1 MEEIFKVRTPDS
13 KPKVT
18 TYLLTGYGV
27 LGKKE
32 FFSETLCL
40 LKKMK
45 IKYTHW
51 IFFLPHSSP
60 TIPLKWLSLR
70 PVTFPFAQTNRHS
83 LVLLFNLVVS
93 DTLLFPVC
101 HFLLSWLPR
110 HPDSPKCFYLSV
122 LCWASS
128 FSVHPL
134 TAGHLRVQS
143 WLFSHMTISYV
154 PGHFHSLPPP
164 FFLTLISSMYDPK
177 SLSLILLCFQDATT
191 FNLNA
196 YNAYAYLLVTTWQ
209 NAIQNS
215 HQTSVPL
222 WRLPRPTKVLTSL
235 TYIKHL

>member
-1 MEEIFKVRTPDS
+1 MGSWVRKS
-13 KPKVT
+13 
-18 TYLLTGYGV
+18 
-27 LGKKE
+27 
-32 FFSETLCL
+32 FFWNPLSSQ
-40 LKKMK
+40 KIK

-83 LVLLFNLVVS
+83 LVLFLFNLVAS

-110 HPDSPKCFYLSV
+110 HLDSPKCFYLSV

-134 TAGHLRVQS
+134 TAGLLRVQS

-154 PGHFHSLPPP
+154 PGHFHSLP
-164 FFLTLISSMYDPK
+164 FF
-177 SLSLILLCFQDATT
+177 F
-191 FNLNA
+191 F
-196 YNAYAYLLVTTWQ
+196 
-209 NAIQNS
+209 NS
-215 HQTSVPL
+215 HIIHVRS
-222 WRLPRPTKVLTSL
+222 
-235 TYIKHL
+235 